1 MADQD
6 RITLTG
12 IRGTGHHGVFESERL
27 HGQNFIVDLTVYL
40 DTRPAA
46 AGDELTQT
54 MHYGELAEKVH
65 DVITGEPVD
74 LLEKLA
80 HKIAG
85 AALSYAVVEAVEVT
99 VNKPEAPITVPF
111 SNVAVTI
118 YRTAEERDQLN
129 FAPASIPAPKPIEER
144 ASEPLTVPPL
154 GDDSKHPLEER
165 DVRFGDESA
174 DEPVPAPPVAE
185 PLGSSPA
192 DEPLTVPPLGDDMDQ
207 TMVSLPDQTASMPA
221 VSQQAA
227 SIPPPSA
234 PPPPPSDPL
243 DEKPSRPIQAVLSL
257 GANLGSPQETL
268 AASIQDIR
276 NTPGVEVTGVSP
288 LARTVPVG
296 PEQPDFYNCVAEIRT
311 DLSPRELLLAMQG
324 IEDSHGRE
332 REERWGPRTLDIDVI
347 AYDDLVADSVD
358 LEIPHPRAHE
368 RAFVLTP
375 WAQLNPN
382 AQLPGLGGGPV
393 TTLARTAPDRD
404 GIRWM
409 SLDWL

>member
-1 MADQD
+1 K
-6 RITLTG
+6 
-12 IRGTGHHGVFESERL
+12 
-27 HGQNFIVDLTVYL
+27 VY
-40 DTRPAA
+40 
-46 AGDELTQT
+46 
-54 MHYGELAEKVH
+54 
-65 DVITGEPVD
+65 DVITRAPMD

-80 HKIAG
+80 HKIPG

-99 VNKPEAPITVPF
+99 VHKPEAPITVPF

-144 ASEPLTVPPL
+144 AS
-154 GDDSKHPLEER
+154 
-165 DVRFGDESA
+165 
-174 DEPVPAPPVAE
+174 
-185 PLGSSPA
+185 
-192 DEPLTVPPLGDDMDQ
+192 EPLTVPPLGDDMDQ

-324 IEDSHGRE
+324 IEDS
-332 REERWGPRTLDIDVI
+332 
-347 AYDDLVADSVD
+347 
-358 LEIPHPRAHE
+358 
-368 RAFVLTP
+368 
-375 WAQLNPN
+375 
-382 AQLPGLGGGPV
+382 
-393 TTLARTAPDRD
+393 
-404 GIRWM
+404 
-409 SLDWL
+409 

>member
-1 MADQD
+1 
-6 RITLTG
+6 
-12 IRGTGHHGVFESERL
+12 
-27 HGQNFIVDLTVYL
+27 
-40 DTRPAA
+40 
-46 AGDELTQT
+46 
-54 MHYGELAEKVH
+54 
-65 DVITGEPVD
+65 
-74 LLEKLA
+74 
-80 HKIAG
+80 
-85 AALSYAVVEAVEVT
+85 
-99 VNKPEAPITVPF
+99 

-154 GDDSKHPLEER
+154 GDD
-165 DVRFGDESA
+165 
-174 DEPVPAPPVAE
+174 
-185 PLGSSPA
+185 
-192 DEPLTVPPLGDDMDQ
+192 MDQ
-207 TMVSLPDQTASMPA
+207 TMVSLPDQPASITS

>member
-1 MADQD
+1 
-6 RITLTG
+6 
-12 IRGTGHHGVFESERL
+12 
-27 HGQNFIVDLTVYL
+27 
-40 DTRPAA
+40 
-46 AGDELTQT
+46 
-54 MHYGELAEKVH
+54 
-65 DVITGEPVD
+65 
-74 LLEKLA
+74 
-80 HKIAG
+80 
-85 AALSYAVVEAVEVT
+85 
-99 VNKPEAPITVPF
+99 
-111 SNVAVTI
+111 
-118 YRTAEERDQLN
+118 
-129 FAPASIPAPKPIEER
+129 
-144 ASEPLTVPPL
+144 
-154 GDDSKHPLEER
+154 
-165 DVRFGDESA
+165 
-174 DEPVPAPPVAE
+174 
-185 PLGSSPA
+185 
-192 DEPLTVPPLGDDMDQ
+192 
-207 TMVSLPDQTASMPA
+207 MVSLPDQTASMPA